1 MMSDPIK
8 FVTYNI
14 LDGGL
19 GRLDPIYETLLY
31 LDADVVGLCEV
42 DDPAGAR
49 YMADKLG
56 VELLLAES
64 PSGPHHVAVLTKLP
78 VLSMVNLGVKFP
90 SLSRAA
96 MLCELDTPRG
106 PMRLVV
112 MHLAAGFDGEP
123 DRLAELDPI
132 LELLAGQQTPTMIM
146 GDLNAV
152 APYHPFDPA
161 ALPPHRLKHL
171 EDRGGKL
178 DHDVIGRLTGDG
190 WIDAYH
196 FLRHDAPKHSFTTG
210 FPALRLD
217 YIFISQ
223 DLSPSLVDADV
234 ETGGFAPYCSDHF
247 PVWVSLGSRRV
258 L

>member
-1 MMSDPIK
+1 MSDSIK

-42 DDPAGAR
+42 DDPAGAQ
-49 YMADKLG
+49 YIADKLG

-64 PSGPHHVAVLTKLP
+64 PTGSHHVAMMTKLP
-78 VLSMVNLGVKFP
+78 VRSMINLGVKFP

-96 MLCELDTPRG
+96 MLCEVDTPRG
-106 PMRLVV
+106 PMRIVV
-112 MHLAAGFDGEP
+112 IHLQAGFDHEP

-132 LELLAGQQTPTMIM
+132 LEMLAESQTPTMIM

-152 APYHPFDPA
+152 APYHPFDA
-161 ALPPHRLKHL
+161 DKLPEHRRQRLI
-171 EDRGGKL
+171 DRGGKL

-196 FLRHDAPKHSFTTG
+196 FLRHDDPKHTFTTG

-223 DLSPSLVDADV
+223 DLSSALVDADV
-234 ETGGFAPYCSDHF
+234 DTGGFSPYCSDHF
-247 PVWVSLGSRRV
+247 PVWVSLGARPVS
-258 L
+258 